1 MGQITNA
8 IFEDGGLKPTE
19 TLRLREHE
27 RVRVTIESL
36 SPQAVGPPSENDP
49 VRRRPSEA
57 LSKPFLNLGGKAP
70 ARNDIHDRS

>member
-1 MGQITNA
+1 MGQTTEA
-8 IFEDGGLKPTE
+8 IFEDGVLKPTE

-36 SPQAVGPPSENDP
+36 SPKAAGPQSETDP
-49 VRRRPSEA
+49 VRRRLSEA